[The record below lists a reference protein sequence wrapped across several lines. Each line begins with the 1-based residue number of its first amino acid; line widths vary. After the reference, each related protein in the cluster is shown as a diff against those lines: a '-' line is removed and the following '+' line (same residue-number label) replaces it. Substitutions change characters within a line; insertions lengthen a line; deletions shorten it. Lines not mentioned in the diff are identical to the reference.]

1 MTLHKQGD
9 KPLNTVN
16 SLRKHENENM
26 EPCLKLKASD
36 DEQLLLFIA
45 SGNGQP
51 TIVRSLLDHGPD
63 VNEEYYK
70 CLVTVLHRASYN
82 GTPELVKLLIE
93 RDAHVNLR
101 NITGQTPRHV
111 ASSYGHL
118 EVTRLLLDHGA
129 DVNMQRQ
136 GRGRPCCMSHRQWGT
151 SILLN
156 SLECGAEVD
165 VRRSSGRTLRQA
177 AIAFGHHRIAEF
189 LSECGTSL

>member
-9 KPLNTVN
+9 KLLHTVN

-51 TIVRSLLDHGPD
+51 AIVRSLLDRGPD

-70 CLVTVLHRASYN
+70 RLVTVLHWAPYN

-118 EVTRLLLDHGA
+118 EVTRLLLDYGA

-151 SILLN
+151 PILLN
-156 SLECGAEVD
+156 
-165 VRRSSGRTLRQA
+165 
-177 AIAFGHHRIAEF
+177 FH
-189 LSECGTSL
+189 